1 MIVRRILL
9 TIIIMLLVFSMVL
22 QFNAASKTINVVVIM
37 VKAAENSTVE
47 ELRSAM
53 AILAD
58 RIHAVS
64 PQSRVREEIHGG
76 RITLIVEDMEDNKT
90 ALLNEVVTK
99 RGGVYVEFQGRVIAT
114 NSDVV
119 NVSNPMIENLN
130 GKWMWRIPFRI
141 SDDAAWGFGNAVKG
155 KAGYPVDIF
164 VDPPE
169 NCLIIMAPELYRM
182 ISSSTFNAMA
192 PGSISLLERIRLA
205 FNVIAVP
212 YFPENESRI
221 KELAEKSKKAVLIG
235 ITGRLGEELRMKG
248 ITVVSFNEP
257 NENPSHLI
265 RRALGLFGPY
275 LPKASP
281 FRVGMQYS

>member
-1 MIVRRILL
+1 
-9 TIIIMLLVFSMVL
+9 
-22 QFNAASKTINVVVIM
+22 
-37 VKAAENSTVE
+37 
-47 ELRSAM
+47 
-53 AILAD
+53 
-58 RIHAVS
+58 
-64 PQSRVREEIHGG
+64 
-76 RITLIVEDMEDNKT
+76 
-90 ALLNEVVTK
+90 
-99 RGGVYVEFQGRVIAT
+99 
-114 NSDVV
+114 
-119 NVSNPMIENLN
+119 
-130 GKWMWRIPFRI
+130 MWRIPFRI
-141 SDDAAWGFGNAVKG
+141 SDDAARRFGNAVKG

-192 PGSISLLERIRLA
+192 PDSISLLERMQLA

-221 KELAEKSKKAVLIG
+221 KELAEKSKKAVLVGIG
-235 ITGRLGEELRMKG
+235 GKLGKELRMNG

-257 NENPSHLI
+257 NETPSSLI